1 MLRNIENLK
10 GYDVRANDGTIG
22 KAEDF
27 YFEDSAWTL
36 RYLVVDIGG
45 WLSGRK
51 VLISP
56 VALKQPDWDN
66 EVFPVSLT
74 KDQIERSPGVDMS
87 EPISRE
93 YEAELYR
100 HYEWPL
106 YWDYGPIQ
114 EEAAR
119 LEKQKAMHLRSAEE
133 VMGYRVKAIE
143 GELGPLLDFI
153 VDYETW
159 IIRYLVISTR
169 YIIEHA
175 RDLIHGKKVLISPE
189 WTEVSWAE
197 SEVHVDFPIDI
208 VKDGPEYDADVPLN
222 RDFEEIIY
230 DYYNRPKYWE

>member
-1 MLRNIENLK
+1 VLRNIKDLK
-10 GYDVRANDGTIG
+10 GYDVRATDGTIG
-22 KAEDF
+22 EVDDF
-27 YFEDSAWTL
+27 YFEDASWTV
-36 RYLVVDIGG
+36 RYLAVDIGG

-56 VALKQPDWDN
+56 EALKQSDWDN
-66 EVFPVSLT
+66 RILPVSLT
-74 KDQIERSPGVDMS
+74 KDQIEKCPDVDTN

-93 YEAELYR
+93 YETELHR

-114 EEAAR
+114 KEAAK
-119 LEKQKAMHLRSAEE
+119 LEKQKASHLRSAEE

-153 VDYETW
+153 VDHETW
-159 IIRYLVISTR
+159 IIRYMVISTR

-175 RDLIHGKKVLISPE
+175 RDLIQGKKVLISTE

-197 SEVHVDFPIDI
+197 SEVYVNLPIEI
-208 VKDGPEYDADVPLN
+208 VKDGPEYDTDVPLN

-230 DYYNRPKYWE
+230 DYYKRPKYWE